1 MKISIAYHFNRQHVF
16 AIELFKRL
24 SEILH
29 ILFVMKHMMFH
40 NKKYMLIYKYI
51 SHFLMLSQTQITCNK
66 KYLLEIFHG
75 LINFSNIHVLKF
87 FSTNFGSMQPDLKD
101 FRKSFEKDV
110 ELTTCIFIEDVA
122 SPDRLLFYSMFI
134 TFSFYQF
141 FQHLQKTLTSIL

>member
-1 MKISIAYHFNRQHVF
+1 M
-16 AIELFKRL
+16 
-24 SEILH
+24 
-29 ILFVMKHMMFH
+29 
-40 NKKYMLIYKYI
+40 
-51 SHFLMLSQTQITCNK
+51 
-66 KYLLEIFHG
+66 EIFHG

-110 ELTTCIFIEDVA
+110 ELTTCILIEDVA